1 MEAECG
7 DHVWTLVEIAR
18 SVSLT
23 RLFWSL
29 AEQLRLDRVEIAR
42 NVSLIRLSKA
52 TRRVEI
58 SRIVSLLGLSWRLD
72 EFSNLLK
79 LTSEL
84 PGSRCAYRSETAM
97 VYRRCHPLSYP
108 ELRAGCNRSVLQ

>member
-1 MEAECG
+1 MDAGCG

-23 RLFWSL
+23 TLFWSL

-42 NVSLIRLSKA
+42 NVSLIRLSKV
-52 TRRVEI
+52 TWGVEI

-72 EFSNLLK
+72 EFGNLLK

-84 PGSRCAYRSETAM
+84 PVIAGVAGVRTGLKPQWFFDA
-97 VYRRCHPLSYP
+97 VIPCHTQS
-108 ELRAGCNRSVLQ
+108 

>member
-1 MEAECG
+1 MDAGCG

-42 NVSLIRLSKA
+42 NVSLIRLSKV

-72 EFSNLLK
+72 EFGNLLK
-79 LTSEL
+79 LTPVPVIAGVAGVRTGL
-84 PGSRCAYRSETAM
+84 KPQWFIDA
-97 VYRRCHPLSYP
+97 VIPCHTQS
-108 ELRAGCNRSVLQ
+108 